1 MLLQFK
7 KMMQTAP
14 QYFYHCLEDQFGL
27 KVVEILH
34 FSRALE
40 ALLWPSFKMSH
51 LISAACFSEQRSS
64 FVSTASSKEIDIS
77 LRATFVALWKFKPA

>member
-1 MLLQFK
+1 MYSDRLILQVITVICTFNANCQYCMYLSHCRFREFDGSMLLQFK

-27 KVVEILH
+27 KVLEVLN

-40 ALLWPSFKMSH
+40 ALL
-51 LISAACFSEQRSS
+51 
-64 FVSTASSKEIDIS
+64 
-77 LRATFVALWKFKPA
+77 